1 MLSFHQSILRRE
13 GLEPSRPSSFPDS
26 PKWSVHTCILRLAGR
41 LVVAEPD
48 GLPAVRYLEIL
59 EIERG
64 VAGRGAKPGERNHQ
78 WPERAAV
85 RARRGLL
92 PASFRR
98 GLPRYPLPVLRL
110 ARLAVAVTAQQRGV
124 GSALLRHVFLLALRM
139 AEELGCVGILV
150 DAKSDAVE
158 WS

>member
-26 PKWSVHTCILRLAGR
+26 PKWSVHTCILRLAGG

-85 RARRGLL
+85 RARRGLRCISACQL
-92 PASFRR
+92 ANCSTTYPRR
-98 GLPRYPLPVLRL
+98 IEDTPVEPHY
-110 ARLAVAVTAQQRGV
+110 T
-124 GSALLRHVFLLALRM
+124 
-139 AEELGCVGILV
+139 E
-150 DAKSDAVE
+150 
-158 WS
+158 